1 MWMKR
6 LTFWGVPFLII
17 FGLWAVGGAN
27 DTASPDPAVSRNLKT
42 AYEIAMT
49 VFTDDPTGTLTRE
62 GLESYGFR
70 SPKNVTIQIVEGRKD
85 RLKIVGRSVPGNA
98 TYVLNKDGEI
108 KVRSRQNNKGAPVTS
123 GHGN

>member
-1 MWMKR
+1 MFR
-6 LTFWGVPFLII
+6 VASFLVVL
-17 FGLWAVGGAN
+17 GLGTVCEAN
-27 DTASPDPAVSRNLKT
+27 DVVPSNSAVSRNLKT

-49 VFTDDPTGTLTRE
+49 VFTDDPAGTLTRE

-85 RLKIVGRSVPGNA
+85 RLKIVGRSVPGSA